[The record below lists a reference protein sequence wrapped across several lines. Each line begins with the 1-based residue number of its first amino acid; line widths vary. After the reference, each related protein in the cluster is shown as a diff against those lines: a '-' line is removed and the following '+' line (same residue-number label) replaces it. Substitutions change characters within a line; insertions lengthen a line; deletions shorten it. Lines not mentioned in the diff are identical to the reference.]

1 MPNAKEM
8 LELLEN
14 ISGALGG
21 DNENH
26 TTESAM
32 ADLLT
37 VRDYLENVDNE
48 ITALNDDVERLNN
61 RALELQKANNL
72 CLRKMNAHL
81 EEEDSIK
88 PMKEEKQFAQLF

>member
-1 MPNAKEM
+1 MGTAKEM

-21 DNENH
+21 DNEEH

-37 VRDYLENVDNE
+37 VREYLENVDTE
-48 ITALNDDVERLNN
+48 ISDLNTDVERLNA

-81 EEEDSIK
+81 EDEEANK
-88 PMKEEKQFAQLF
+88 PLSEQKQFAQLF

>member
-1 MPNAKEM
+1 MPTAKEM
-8 LELLEN
+8 LELIEN

-21 DNENH
+21 DNEEH

-37 VRDYLENVDNE
+37 VRDYLENVDTE
-48 ITALNDDVERLNN
+48 ISELNNDVERLNN
-61 RALELQKANNL
+61 RAMELQKANNL

-81 EEEDSIK
+81 EDEDRDR
-88 PMKEEKQFAQLF
+88 PLKEEKQFAQLF